1 MKLLSL
7 LNQLRQS
14 LRSLNANVV
23 IAIVV
28 FVLLAAMTITNAFRS
43 IDFAAYDA
51 LASIAAPKKSMLPI
65 TIVGIDEASFAELK
79 QQWPWPRS
87 MHAALIEKLN
97 AGGAAVIAMDLVF
110 AEASTP
116 SEDAALA
123 GAIDQHR
130 NVVLA
135 ADRIYTENQYGKQW
149 VRVEPLLLLRDAGGV
164 TGLANI
170 ALDTDLVIR
179 RMPEGRDVF
188 WREIVEMLGKRQPG
202 VLPTISNQENRLIDF
217 VGRDHTFPYVS
228 YHEVLNG
235 SPRLTAD
242 AFKDQI
248 VIVGRDVKAAVEIGS
263 AQADLFAT
271 PFSASTAALTPGAE
285 VHANILE
292 SAINKTTRAHATLAE
307 QVQLLLLVVILAALG
322 MSRWTPIRG
331 LVTTL
336 ILLAVVTLLMWLLF
350 VHWNVWLPPTAA
362 VFAIFFMFVT
372 KNGYAFFVER
382 AQQLETRRAFGLYL
396 SPDVVDQLMAN
407 PERLK
412 LGGERREVTILFTDL
427 AGFTDISERLGAEQ
441 VTSLLNQHFTRMGRI
456 IMLHN
461 GTLNRFIG
469 DAIMAFWG
477 APLDDVDQCDR
488 ACLVAAQMRD
498 EMILMRKD
506 LRDQGLPEIF
516 IRIGVH
522 SGVAII
528 GNLGSEDRF
537 DYTAIGD
544 CVNLA
549 SRLEGVNKLYGTEI
563 LISKETASRLK
574 DQSNLRIVD
583 RIIVK
588 GKTEPIDVFTLDNDQ
603 DINRCSREGFDAY
616 VCQDWDLAIDA
627 WRKILVHR
635 PDDGVVRVL
644 LTRVEQLRTTPLGAT
659 WNGAMAL
666 EKM

>member
-1 MKLLSL
+1 MKPLAL
-7 LNQLRQS
+7 LNKFRQYAKS
-14 LRSLNANVV
+14 FNANAIIATIVFALLVTMTVTGVLRSL
-23 IAIVV
+23 
-28 FVLLAAMTITNAFRS
+28 
-43 IDFAAYDA
+43 DYQAYDA
-51 LASIAAPKKSMLPI
+51 VATFASPKKSSLPI

-87 MHAALIEKLN
+87 MHAALIAKLN

-123 GAIDQHR
+123 GAIDKYR

-135 ADRIYTENQYGKQW
+135 ADQVYVENQYGKQW
-149 VRVEPLLLLRDAGGV
+149 ARVEPLKLFKDAGGI
-164 TGLANI
+164 TGLAAI
-170 ALDTDLVIR
+170 PLDKDLVMR
-179 RMPEGRDVF
+179 QMPEGRDVF
-188 WREIVEMLGKRQPG
+188 WREIVDLLEKRQPG
-202 VLPTISNQENRLIDF
+202 AAPSIRNQENRLIDF

-235 SPRLTAD
+235 SPRLGAD

-248 VIVGRDVKAAVEIGS
+248 IIVGRDINSATDVGA
-263 AQADLFAT
+263 AQADAFAT
-271 PFSASTAALTPGAE
+271 PFSRSTTTLTPGAE

-292 SAINKTTRAHATLAE
+292 SAISGTTRAHASLAE
-307 QVQLLLLVVILAALG
+307 QIQLLLLVVVLAALG
-322 MSRWTPIRG
+322 MSRWTPVRG
-331 LVTTL
+331 LL
-336 ILLAVVTLLMWLLF
+336 VTLLLLAAVSGLVWLLF
-350 VHWNVWLPPTAA
+350 VYAKLWLPPTAA
-362 VFAIFFMFVT
+362 IIATLIMFVT
-372 KNGYAFFVER
+372 KNGYAFFIER
-382 AQQLETRRAFGLYL
+382 AQQLATRRAFGLYL

-412 LGGERREVTILFTDL
+412 LGGERREVTIIFTDL

-456 IMLHN
+456 IMQHN

-477 APLDDVDQCDR
+477 APLDDAEQYDH
-488 ACLVAAQMRD
+488 ACLVAAKMRD
-498 EMILMRKD
+498 DMKLMRKD

-563 LISKETASRLK
+563 LISKQTASRLK

-588 GKTEPIDVFTLDNDQ
+588 GKTEPVDVFTLEDDLE
-603 DINRCSREGFDAY
+603 IISWSREGFDAY
-616 VCQDWDLAIDA
+616 TCQQWDTAIDA
-627 WRKILVHR
+627 WRKILVRR
-635 PDDGVVRVL
+635 PDDGVVAIL
-644 LTRVEQLRTTPLGAT
+644 LTRVEKLRSQSLGLA
-659 WNGAMAL
+659 WNGAVAL